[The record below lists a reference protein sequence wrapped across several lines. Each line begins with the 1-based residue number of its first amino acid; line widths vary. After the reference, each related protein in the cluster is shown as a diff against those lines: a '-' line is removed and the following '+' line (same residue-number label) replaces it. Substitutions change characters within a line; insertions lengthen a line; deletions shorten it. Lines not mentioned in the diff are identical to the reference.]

1 MSSQTRKIRVLVVDD
16 SAVVRSV
23 LSQGLESD
31 PDIQVVGTAPD
42 PYIARDKIVELQPDV
57 ITLDIEMPRMDGL
70 TFLRKLMQYKPMPVV
85 ILSSLTEA
93 GSDTAMEALEAGAVD
108 VICKPGSAYAV
119 GDLVVRLCETV
130 KAAAHANVSGRVSQ
144 RLSPAI
150 STASRPTSLTRTS
163 NKIVAIGSSTG
174 GTQALQFILGSMP
187 ADLPGTVVVQHMP
200 EKFTRFFAE
209 HLNESCAMEVR
220 EARNNDS
227 VIPGRVLIAPGNQH
241 LVLRRSGANYFVETR
256 DGPLVGRHR
265 PAVNVLFKSVATSA
279 GKNAV
284 GVILTG
290 MGRDGADGMRAM
302 KDAGSIN
309 VAQDESSCVVFGMPK
324 EAIALG
330 AVDHVA
336 PLSAIPGLILK
347 LT

>member
-1 MSSQTRKIRVLVVDD
+1 MSIQSRKTRVLIVDD

-31 PDIQVVGTAPD
+31 PDIEVVGTAPD

-57 ITLDIEMPRMDGL
+57 ITLDIEMPRMDGI
-70 TFLRKLMQYKPMPVV
+70 TFLRKLMQFKPMPVV

-108 VICKPGSAYAV
+108 VVCKPGSAYAV
-119 GDLVVRLCETV
+119 GDLVVKLCETV
-130 KAAAHANVSGRVSQ
+130 KAAAHANVAGRSAQ
-144 RLSPAI
+144 RAVNTGNTSHVA
-150 STASRPTSLTRTS
+150 SLTRTT

-187 ADLPGTVVVQHMP
+187 ANLPGTVVVQHMP

-241 LVLRRSGANYFVETR
+241 LLLRRSGANYYVETR

-265 PAVNVLFKSVATSA
+265 PAVNVLFKSVAACA

-302 KDAGSIN
+302 KDAGSVN
-309 VAQDESSCVVFGMPK
+309 VAQDETSCVVFGMPK

-336 PLSAIPGLILK
+336 PLSAIPGLILR
-347 LT
+347 LA